1 MMKSCIYLVA
11 LLFLCTIDSFSE
23 NLIDNS
29 TTSKKGLNF
38 NLLPIFGYDNDKGT
52 EYGAIIDIF
61 DFGDGSK
68 YPIPNQELYL
78 EYTAFT
84 GGTQQYYITY
94 DNRSLIPG
102 LQFTINPFYRYES
115 NMNFYGYNGYQTK
128 YITNAPSFNNGAL
141 SYEGLSSFYQVQHKN
156 YGCRIDLK
164 KNIWKSIFLQGSYIF
179 NYTETDNVNTKNIN
193 KGNYSSNTP
202 VSGYSLLEYYKKWG
216 IIPNSDGIGG
226 VVSATNLSL
235 VWDSRD
241 ANAVPKKG
249 IWAEARL
256 TLAPKLLGTKKSY
269 YKYNITYRQ
278 YLPVIKNLIFAY
290 RLDYS
295 ATIGNYQPYYRL
307 PIRVAFGNVQD
318 FDGIGG
324 NKTVRGINRDRVVGL
339 DNIFFNTS
347 FRYFLPDF
355 ALYNQKIGFCIN
367 GFFDGGMVTRG
378 YDLTYHNTY
387 NNNELLTKY
396 NEYIDLSI
404 KDSFHFAYG
413 FGLKLILND
422 NFVVSMDYGIPL
434 NSVDDGS
441 GGMYICTGF
450 LF

>member
-1 MMKSCIYLVA
+1 MRYSLLLIF
-11 LLFLCTIDSFSE
+11 LLFNNCI
-23 NLIDNS
+23 LIFAEE
-29 TTSKKGLNF
+29 SKDGNTMSKNGLNF

-61 DFGDGSK
+61 DFGDGSR

-128 YITNAPSFNNGAL
+128 YIKSPSSLNNGSL
-141 SYEGLSSFYQVQHKN
+141 PYESLSSFYQVQHKN

-164 KNIWKSIFLQGSYIF
+164 KKLWKSLFLQGSYVF
-179 NYTETDNVNTKNIN
+179 NYTETDNVNSKNIN
-193 KGNYSSNTP
+193 KGNYSSQTS

-216 IIPNSDGIGG
+216 IIPESDGIGG

-256 TLAPKLLGTKKSY
+256 TLAPKWMGTKQSY
-269 YKYNITYRQ
+269 YKYNLTYRQ
-278 YLPVIKNLIFAY
+278 YLPILQKLIFAY

-295 ATIGNYQPYYRL
+295 STIGNYQPYYRL

-339 DNIFFNTS
+339 DNFYFNTS
-347 FRYFLPDF
+347 FRYFLNDF
-355 ALYNQKIGFCIN
+355 SIYNQKIGLCMN

-378 YDLTYHNTY
+378 YDLSYKPLQFDE
-387 NNNELLTKY
+387 ELKEKY
-396 NEYIDLSI
+396 NEYIDTNS
-404 KDSFHFAYG
+404 KDTFHYAYG
-413 FGLKLILND
+413 LGIKLILND
-422 NFVVSMDYGIPL
+422 NFVVSMDYGIPI
-434 NSVDDGS
+434 NSKDGT